1 MHLSHPSFPRTSSLW
16 LCPCVKLH
24 TWRSPSPSHPWT
36 PRSPCMYGIALP
48 TLLLDTLCGRFS
60 MTGKVEAIRRTPQ
73 IEMTYFSFSFIH
85 LNWMGLSW
93 WVLNLLAAQSTKN
106 NTFDESFQKSYE
118 KYEFLILG
126 VNCPLFKL
134 QYMQSLLSSW
144 QCFIFLRPGQ
154 MSQPFGQHEKLF
166 PCGQPGQDHLPLPS
180 QEVWCQDL
188 CLLGPSHRPSKSR
201 GSKVITSTL
210 KW

>member
-1 MHLSHPSFPRTSSLW
+1 MCR
-16 LCPCVKLH
+16 
-24 TWRSPSPSHPWT
+24 
-36 PRSPCMYGIALP
+36 IALP

-60 MTGKVEAIRRTPQ
+60 MTGKVEAIRGTPQ

-93 WVLNLLAAQSTKN
+93 WVLNLSAAQSTKN
-106 NTFDESFQKSYE
+106 NTFDDSFQKSYE

-126 VNCPLFKL
+126 VNCPLFL
-134 QYMQSLLSSW
+134 NYSMCIAHW
-144 QCFIFLRPGQ
+144 AAGNVIVFLPPGQ

>member
-60 MTGKVEAIRRTPQ
+60 MTGKVEAIRGTPQ

-106 NTFDESFQKSYE
+106 DTFDESFQKSHE

-134 QYMQSLLSSW
+134 QYMHSLLSSW
-144 QCFIFLRPGQ
+144 QCFFFTPWTDVPTLWTTWEALSLWTTRARPPPTPKSGGL
-154 MSQPFGQHEKLF
+154 MSR
-166 PCGQPGQDHLPLPS
+166 PLPS
-180 QEVWCQDL
+180 W
-188 CLLGPSHRPSKSR
+188 
-201 GSKVITSTL
+201 TL
-210 KW
+210 TQAVQV